1 LFNINI
7 LLFISEFWCECLLVF
22 DSAPKQDQTGCNG
35 AFILCC
41 DLRYS
46 QNM

>member
-1 LFNINI
+1 
-7 LLFISEFWCECLLVF
+7 VF

-46 QNM
+46 QNMSKKSSQFESA